1 RVNSHAAGSSF
12 FYTFCGV
19 KDIFKRIVLNQAKR
33 PITKIRFSKK
43 TFEISK
49 KRLLDETICKEK
61 KFKRTCGDK
70 FLHSTMR

>member
-1 RVNSHAAGSSF
+1 MVTSEWAKHDVKEVLEEAGLMP
-12 FYTFCGV
+12 
-19 KDIFKRIVLNQAKR
+19 DILDQA
-33 PITKIRFSKK
+33 SLYESK